1 MTKKNIR
8 IALPSLTALVL
19 LTGTS
24 LLAQVDLSGS
34 WAARN
39 YGDALGVNP
48 GPGPLPVEYFGL
60 PLNEGG
66 RARALLFDASQVSS
80 PDRVCDPYAS
90 TYILMGPQG
99 LKIWNETE
107 PLTGSTIAWAIGGF
121 GDMSPIT
128 IWMDGRPHP
137 SKNAL
142 HTFTGF
148 TTGVWEDDVLT
159 TYTTHLK
166 ASMVRR
172 NGAPSS
178 DQTTMRAHWARHGD
192 LLTVT
197 GRIEDPVNLDGPYYM
212 TRVFQLTGGNPTPSS
227 GGPCTI
233 TFEGVPAGVVRHF
246 MPGKNP
252 FLDQV
257 TKYYN
262 IPVEAVLGGPETM
275 YPEYRKKLKDSYVI
289 PEKCPNLFF
298 RGKDGPPSCGQV
310 GLYGRI
316 PQN

>member
-1 MTKKNIR
+1 MTKQNFPT
-8 IALPSLTALVL
+8 AFPFLTALML
-19 LTGTS
+19 LTS
-24 LLAQVDLSGS
+24 VSAYCQVDLSGS

-39 YGDALGVNP
+39 YSDALGVNP
-48 GPGPLPVEYFGL
+48 GPGPFPVEYFGL

-80 PDRVCDPYAS
+80 PDRICDPYS
-90 TYILMGPQG
+90 GIYVLMGPQG
-99 LKIWNETE
+99 LKIWNQTE
-107 PLTGSTIAWAIGGF
+107 PLTGSTVAWMIGGLV
-121 GDMSPIT
+121 DMPPIT
-128 IWMDGRPHP
+128 IWMDGRAHP
-137 SKNAL
+137 SKNAV
-142 HTFTGF
+142 HTYAGF

-178 DQTTMRAHWARHGD
+178 DQTTMRAHWSRHGD

-197 GRIEDPVNLDGPYYM
+197 GRIEDPVNLDGPYYL
-212 TRVFQLTGGNPTPSS
+212 TKVFQLTGGTPTRTI

-233 TFEGVPAGVVRHF
+233 TYEGVPAGVVRHF

-262 IPVEAVLGGPETM
+262 IPVDTVLGGPETM

-298 RGKDGPPSCGQV
+298 RGPDGPPSCGQV
-310 GLYGRI
+310 GLYGRL
-316 PQN
+316 PQF

>member
-1 MTKKNIR
+1 MTKRTIR
-8 IALPSLTALVL
+8 FTLPLLTALLL
-19 LTGTS
+19 LTGAS
-24 LLAQVDLSGS
+24 LPAQVDLSGS

-39 YGDALGVNP
+39 YSDALGVNP
-48 GPGPLPVEYFGL
+48 GPGPFPVEYFGL

-66 RARALLFDASQVSS
+66 RARALLFDASEMSS
-80 PDRVCDPYAS
+80 PDHVCDPYS
-90 TYILMGPQG
+90 GIYVLMGPQG

-107 PLTGSTIAWAIGGF
+107 PLNGSTIAWVIGGF
-121 GDMSPIT
+121 VDTFPMR

-142 HTFTGF
+142 HTFGGF
-148 TTGVWEDDVLT
+148 TTGVWENDVLT

-178 DQTTMRAHWARHGD
+178 DQTTMRAHWSRHGD

-197 GRIEDPVNLDGPYYM
+197 GRIEDPVNLEGPYYM
-212 TRVFQLTGGNPTPSS
+212 TRVFQLTGGTPTRSM
-227 GGPCTI
+227 GGPCSI
-233 TFEGVPAGVVRHF
+233 AYEGVPAGAVRHF
-246 MPGKNP
+246 LPGKNP

-262 IPVEAVLGGPETM
+262 IPVETVLGGPETM
-275 YPEYRKKLKDSYVI
+275 YPEYRKKLKDTYVM
-289 PEKCPNLFF
+289 PAKCPNLFF
-298 RGKDGPPSCGQV
+298 RGPEGPPSCGQV
-310 GLYGRI
+310 GLYGGPPI
-316 PQN
+316 F

>member
-1 MTKKNIR
+1 MMV
-8 IALPSLTALVL
+8 LML

-34 WAARN
+34 WDARN
-39 YGDALGVNP
+39 YSDALGVNP

-60 PLNEGG
+60 PLNAGG

-80 PDRVCDPYAS
+80 PDRICDPYTS
-90 TYILMGPQG
+90 IYVLMGPQG

-142 HTFTGF
+142 HTYAGF

-178 DQTTMRAHWARHGD
+178 DETTMRAHWVRHGD

-212 TRVFQLTGGNPTPSS
+212 TRVFQLTGGTPTRSV

-233 TFEGVPAGVVRHF
+233 TYEDVPAGGGRAF
-246 MPGKNP
+246 MPRKNP
-252 FLDQV
+252 FLGQI
-257 TKYYN
+257 TKYYHIPMEAGRGGPAN
-262 IPVEAVLGGPETM
+262 LSPAQPQHIKNTYGIPVNGPKLVL
-275 YPEYRKKLKDSYVI
+275 
-289 PEKCPNLFF
+289 
-298 RGKDGPPSCGQV
+298 RGKDGPTRSWPV
-310 GLYGRI
+310 VLYGRI
-316 PQN
+316 PPN

>member
-1 MTKKNIR
+1 MTRKMVSFTG
-8 IALPSLTALVL
+8 PSLVVLALSMAP
-19 LTGTS
+19 S
-24 LLAQVDLSGS
+24 LLGQVDLSGS

-39 YGDALGVNP
+39 YSDALGVNP

-66 RARALLFDASQVSS
+66 RARALLYDAEQVSS
-80 PDRVCDPYAS
+80 PDRICDPYS
-90 TYILMGPQG
+90 SIYVLMGPQG
-99 LKIWNETE
+99 FKVWNETE
-107 PLTGSTIAWAIGGF
+107 PLNGSTVAWVIGGF
-121 GDMSPIT
+121 VDTFPIT
-128 IWMDGRPHP
+128 IWMDGRTHP

-142 HTFTGF
+142 HTYAGF
-148 TTGVWEDDVLT
+148 TTGVWENDVLT

-166 ASMVRR
+166 ASLIRR

-178 DQTTMRAHWARHGD
+178 DQTTMQARWSRHGD

-212 TRVFQLTGGNPTPSS
+212 TRVFQLVGAPILAV
-227 GGPCTI
+227 GGPCSI
-233 TFEGVPAGVVRHF
+233 DYEGVPAGVVRHF
-246 MPGKNP
+246 LPDKNP

-262 IPVEAVLGGPETM
+262 VPIDAVLGGQETM
-275 YPEYRKKLKDSYVI
+275 YPEYRKKMKDYV
-289 PEKCPNLFF
+289 PPKRCPNLFF
-298 RGKDGPPSCGQV
+298 RGPEGPPSCGGV
-310 GLYGRI
+310 GLYGRQ